1 MVLPATVAPPLPT
14 DRASILADP
23 VTVTPVFA
31 TRSVAEAP
39 FASVGAADRVVPSV
53 VCRLPSTAE
62 VPCNEP
68 SSVVCWETHKCPVTF
83 VFPRRSSASSALLA
97 HDTLTLL
104 FAVSSLSAGGV
115 ATPAVGAPVSVSSEP
130 PTTVL
135 VDEAARCVVAPAC
148 VRFPAR
154 FVCPSTDVAPTM
166 LAPPE
171 ETVRPSPTVAPAATP
186 SWWVV
191 VVPST
196 ATSPPTTSDPEDAA
210 PLTASVS
217 VLVPPVIE
225 APSDATVNS
234 LESVNASRARRW
246 PCTVVSPLR
255 VTPDACTD
263 TRLSSSYLTAVVPS
277 IVWVVPDADRPS
289 LASWRVALA
298 PPLAADTVAPPSTTE
313 RPPSTTE
320 RPPPRV
326 ARPEAA
332 SVVTPDTEPALAMP
346 ALLLFTPWSVAPCAT
361 DSVPA
366 SEESPPTEASPSTA
380 APPVPTD
387 SACVVVDV
395 ETVTPFPWTC
405 RVVVAFALLV
415 AASVTPLLWST
426 LTLALALASASAM
439 SAPPTATVSLSPSE
453 VVLDAES
460 VVTPD
465 TGPAFPRP
473 AFALS
478 MPFVVAN
485 RATESVPARAVFPP
499 TDTSELTPSVPSSEV
514 FPATANPCVAFRLI
528 EDVAVAV
535 PPSVPSVPPPVPPAV
550 NARPHE
556 ATSSLWPPGA
566 VMSASPAMLAPPAT
580 TVSLPPSAVVLE
592 VVRVVTPETS
602 PAFVMLAP
610 RLSTP

>member
-1 MVLPATVAPPLPT
+1 MAVLRACCSSTMACSLATASRAMAVAFACSELRAVLASVATAAALACSAARAVLASAATAAALAVTRPSFATDPSAAMCREFPVPDTPVRCTEPGTDRLLAVTMPVVVFALKLSATVRLAV
-14 DRASILADP
+14 RA
-23 VTVTPVFA
+23 
-31 TRSVAEAP
+31 
-39 FASVGAADRVVPSV
+39 
-53 VCRLPSTAE
+53 AE

-346 ALLLFTPWSVAPCAT
+346 ALLLSRPCSVAPSAT
-361 DSVPA
+361 
-366 SEESPPTEASPSTA
+366 
-380 APPVPTD
+380 
-387 SACVVVDV
+387 
-395 ETVTPFPWTC
+395 
-405 RVVVAFALLV
+405 
-415 AASVTPLLWST
+415 
-426 LTLALALASASAM
+426 
-439 SAPPTATVSLSPSE
+439 
-453 VVLDAES
+453 
-460 VVTPD
+460 
-465 TGPAFPRP
+465 
-473 AFALS
+473 
-478 MPFVVAN
+478 
-485 RATESVPARAVFPP
+485 
-499 TDTSELTPSVPSSEV
+499 
-514 FPATANPCVAFRLI
+514 
-528 EDVAVAV
+528 
-535 PPSVPSVPPPVPPAV
+535 
-550 NARPHE
+550 
-556 ATSSLWPPGA
+556 
-566 VMSASPAMLAPPAT
+566 
-580 TVSLPPSAVVLE
+580 
-592 VVRVVTPETS
+592 
-602 PAFVMLAP
+602 
-610 RLSTP
+610 